1 MKTAA
6 PSLPFGL
13 IAILAQTRIHLPL
26 VHIETRFRVMGEVA
40 QVEMDQVFEQTARE
54 ALDVTYTFPLPEG
67 AAVHRCEMIV
77 NGRVIRAVVM
87 ESAEARA
94 KVAAEKASGRRT
106 ALVEMER
113 GNLFTLA
120 LGNVAPGDKV
130 VIRFAYVESL
140 ERLGSQLSLRIP
152 FCPGVRYIPG
162 QPLLRSNRG
171 QGTEDDTDEVPDA
184 SRITPPRI
192 HGSQEDAATLYLQ
205 GVLEDG
211 EVDLRTLDCPTHPAI
226 MRSRAGHIEVELAGE
241 EHVPDRD
248 LVLRWHETS
257 TTEPKAHAWAVE
269 RAGHRYALLQVRA
282 PQQVEAGTVDA
293 AGYAQD
299 VYFLLDQSGS
309 MEGMNWQK
317 SIQALHAFVQEL
329 GPQDRVWITFFE
341 SGYEDFSE
349 QPMTR
354 DALLAD
360 PMFLDLE
367 LLGTCGGTELLP
379 ALEHVM
385 LKRAEHSAGRHTRLV
400 LITDGQVGNE
410 DQVLRR
416 MNSLRARR
424 VPVHCFGIDTAV
436 NDALLK
442 SMASRTG
449 GRCALMTPEEDIPA
463 AVKALAVALRSPVLT
478 GLALE
483 NGGDAA
489 ETVTVDDDRLTLPDL
504 HAGEVTLLPVQ
515 VAASTA
521 QVTLRGTLPD
531 GSAWT
536 QTFDLEQALGSDE
549 APRLLW
555 ACNRTRHLLASGR
568 AAEAVA
574 LSVAHNVVCK
584 GTSFAAWDE
593 AEKVPV
599 AKREVYQPSL
609 EQLKLEKDE
618 AARQAF
624 ASGIVAMSPPLNSG
638 PPPVCKSAVRTRRYS
653 MRAQNNFFE
662 GMVTDEQKASR
673 LRECSDDDLVGD
685 LASPPPP
692 PPPAPA
698 AQAGSA
704 PVEEP
709 ESEGMVFECPPE
721 RLERDESVTDADWYP
736 HWLPS
741 EPKPLAPGQLELL
754 NGTPRSRE
762 RSHMLLEGLVCN
774 AEIAAG
780 SFTQYRPGYLSAW
793 PERLRDILWNV
804 GLGERFS
811 EAAVCLLCTWAGGDD
826 LNNARNRDL
835 AALVKAMLNSD
846 QPLDDL
852 YLFVKAHMD
861 GGRIHQFYLLMS
873 LGLELL
879 SKGQFLDLDPAHKA
893 KRMFDAV

>member
-94 KVAAEKASGRRT
+94 KVAAEKAAGRRT

-113 GNLFTLA
+113 GNLFTFA

-140 ERLGSQLSLRIP
+140 ERLGRQLSLRIP

-162 QPLLRSNRG
+162 KPLLRSNRG

-184 SRITPPRI
+184 SRITPLRI
-192 HGSQEDAATLYLQ
+192 HGSHEDAATLYLQ

-282 PQQVEAGTVDA
+282 PQQVEVSTVDA

-309 MEGMNWQK
+309 MEGLNWQK

-329 GPQDRVWITFFE
+329 GPKDRVWITFFE

-367 LLGTCGGTELLP
+367 LLGTRGGTELLP

-385 LKRAEHSAGRHTRLV
+385 LKLAEHSAGRQTRLV

-442 SMASRTG
+442 AMASRTG

-463 AVKALAVALRSPVLT
+463 AVKALAVVLRSPVLT
-478 GLALE
+478 GLTLG
-483 NGGDAA
+483 NGGDVAV
-489 ETVTVDDDRLTLPDL
+489 TVTVDDDRLTLPDL

-536 QTFDLEQALGSDE
+536 QTFDMEQALGSDE

-555 ACNRTRHLLASGR
+555 ARNRTRHLLASGR

-624 ASGIVAMSPPLNSG
+624 ASGMVAMSPPLNSG

-653 MRAQNNFFE
+653 MRAQNNFFQ

-698 AQAGSA
+698 PAAQAGSA
-704 PVEEP
+704 PDDEH
-709 ESEGMVFECPPE
+709 ESDGMVFECPPE
-721 RLERDESVTDADWYP
+721 RLERDESAVYKKLYKLW
-736 HWLPS
+736 
-741 EPKPLAPGQLELL
+741 EGPKSDHGYEASGPLELL
-754 NGTPRSRE
+754 NKEPRHWVTTPEFWRRS
-762 RSHMLLEGLVCN
+762 LESTVVD
-774 AEIAAG
+774 AEKQAG
-780 SFTQYRPGYLSAW
+780 KLIQYRPGYLSVWAE
-793 PERLRDILWNV
+793 PLRLLLLNE
-804 GLGERFS
+804 GLGDRVS
-811 EAAVCLLCTWAGGDD
+811 EAAVCLLCAWAGGDD
-826 LNNARNRDL
+826 LNTCRNKDL
-835 AALVKAMLNSD
+835 AA
-846 QPLDDL
+846 
-852 YLFVKAHMD
+852 FVKSVESSTTPMEDLQHFVAQYYVNEYMS
-861 GGRIHQFYLLMS
+861 RFRQLMVRAFEV
-873 LGLELL
+873 LYRQGYTL
-879 SKGQFLDLDPAHKA
+879 
-893 KRMFDAV
+893 

>member
-54 ALDVTYTFPLPEG
+54 TLDVTYTFPLPAG

-94 KVAAEKASGRRT
+94 KVAEEKAAGRRT

-113 GNLFTLA
+113 DNLFTLA
-120 LGNVAPGDKV
+120 LGNVAPGDRV

-248 LVLRWHETS
+248 LVLRWHETAA
-257 TTEPKAHAWAVE
+257 TEPKAHAWAVE
-269 RAGHRYALLQVRA
+269 KAGHRYALLQVRA

-309 MEGMNWQK
+309 MEGLNWQK

-329 GPQDRVWITFFE
+329 GPKDRVWITFFE
-341 SGYEDFSE
+341 SGYQDFSE

-367 LLGTCGGTELLP
+367 LLGTRGGTELLP

-385 LKRAEHSAGRHTRLV
+385 LKLAEHSAGRHTRLV

-416 MNSLRARR
+416 MNSLRARC

-463 AVKALAVALRSPVLT
+463 AVKALAVVLRSPVLT
-478 GLALE
+478 GLTLE
-483 NGGDAA
+483 NAA
-489 ETVTVDDDRLTLPDL
+489 AVTVDDDRQTLPDL

-536 QTFDLEQALGSDE
+536 QMFDLEKALTSDE

-555 ACNRTRHLLASGR
+555 ARNRTRHLLASGR

-609 EQLKLEKDE
+609 EQVKLEKDE
-618 AARQAF
+618 AARQAL
-624 ASGIVAMSPPLNSG
+624 ASGMAAMAPPSKSG
-638 PPPVCKSAVRTRRYS
+638 LQHDKKSAVRARMASFTRP
-653 MRAQNNFFE
+653 QNNFFE
-662 GMVTDEQKASR
+662 GMVTDYQKASS
-673 LRECSDDDLVGD
+673 LQECSDDDLVSD
-685 LASPPPP
+685 LASASPPPP
-692 PPPAPA
+692 PSPAPA
-698 AQAGSA
+698 AMPGSV
-704 PVEEP
+704 PDD
-709 ESEGMVFECPPE
+709 ESEGPVFESLPE
-721 RLERDESVTDADWYP
+721 VSMEFECA
-736 HWLPS
+736 PS
-741 EPKPLAPGQLELL
+741 ERMECEIPAIPDEKDQEGLWAWLTPLDQAATLGYNFSIEDLKNLPTMNEISVVLHERTVAARAQVGGIYQYSADYRAGWADKLFEILVESDVPEATAEAAIALLCKWAGSEDLSTERNVKLMEWLGSLTLIPWPLHYLHGYIAEFHEDALIKQFYELL
-754 NGTPRSRE
+754 
-762 RSHMLLEGLVCN
+762 
-774 AEIAAG
+774 
-780 SFTQYRPGYLSAW
+780 RPAVELMIRFG
-793 PERLRDILWNV
+793 RL
-804 GLGERFS
+804 
-811 EAAVCLLCTWAGGDD
+811 
-826 LNNARNRDL
+826 
-835 AALVKAMLNSD
+835 
-846 QPLDDL
+846 
-852 YLFVKAHMD
+852 
-861 GGRIHQFYLLMS
+861 
-873 LGLELL
+873 
-879 SKGQFLDLDPAHKA
+879 
-893 KRMFDAV
+893 